1 MKGQELLIVRFLK
14 WGVIISGFLMFVGL
28 SKLIKFSGNPFFNFQ
43 TYDQIPLSELITYY
57 TKIQDWGTLCS
68 YVGLGLLILLPFI
81 RVFITIFIFLKNR
94 EYVLSGIAFIV
105 LIGLIFGL
113 YLGFKINKI

>member
-1 MKGQELLIVRFLK
+1 MNGREIFIARFLK
-14 WGVIISGFLMFVGL
+14 WGVLISGFLMFVGL
-28 SKLIKFSGNPFFNFQ
+28 LKSIKISGNPFFNFQ

-81 RVFITIFIFLKNR
+81 RVCITIFIFFKNK
-94 EYVLSGIAFIV
+94 EYALSGIAFTV
-105 LIGLIFGL
+105 LMGLIFGL
-113 YLGFKINKI
+113 YLGFKSY